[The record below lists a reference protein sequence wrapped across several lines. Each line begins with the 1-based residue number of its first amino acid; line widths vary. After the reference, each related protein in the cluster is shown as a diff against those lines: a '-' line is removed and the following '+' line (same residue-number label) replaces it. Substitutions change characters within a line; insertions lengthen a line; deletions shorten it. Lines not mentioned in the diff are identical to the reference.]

1 MIPIVLNVNDVD
13 YEIMIKPGEMLLETL
28 RKIGFT
34 SVKKGCDTGSCG
46 VCSILLNGKVIPSC
60 SYFTGKV
67 QNKKIITID
76 GVEEKAREIGEFLL
90 AEGVD
95 QCGFCSPGLIMSIIA
110 MENELNEFSEY
121 DIKHYLVGNL
131 CRCTGYE
138 GQIRAIKKYLEVS

>member
-46 VCSILLNGKVIPSC
+46 VCSILINGKVIPSC
-60 SYFTGKV
+60 SYFTSKV

>member
-13 YEIMIKPGEMLLETL
+13 YEIMIKPGEMLLDTL

-60 SYFTGKV
+60 SYFTSKV

-76 GVEEKAREIGEFLL
+76 GVEEKAREIGKFLL

-110 MENELNEFSEY
+110 MENELSEFSEY
-121 DIKHYLVGNL
+121 NIKHYLVGNL

>member
-60 SYFTGKV
+60 SYFTSKV
-67 QNKKIITID
+67 QEKKVITID
-76 GVEEKAREIGEFLL
+76 GVEQKAREIGKFLL

-110 MENELNEFSEY
+110 MENELKEFSEY
-121 DIKHYLVGNL
+121 NIKHYLVGNL

>member
-46 VCSILLNGKVIPSC
+46 VCSILINGKVIPSC